1 MADTQKVEAIAGL
14 SLKTLLVT
22 TIGILLLGI
31 YVGILIFGENSLT
44 VLNHLKE
51 KIDFEE
57 ELKKFLDLEEVLVEK
72 KAKQGRRRIMKQVD
86 MKPNIKKQAL
96 RQEEKSLKTE
106 NQRLQKEYFELKQ
119 LEPKE

>member
-1 MADTQKVEAIAGL
+1 METIEKAEALAGL

-22 TIGILLLGI
+22 AIGILLFGI
-31 YVGILIFGENSLT
+31 YVGVLIYGENSLT

-51 KIDFEE
+51 K
-57 ELKKFLDLEEVLVEK
+57 
-72 KAKQGRRRIMKQVD
+72 
-86 MKPNIKKQAL
+86 KQAL
-96 RQEEKSLKTE
+96 KQEEKTLKVE